1 MINFLKQFA
10 VSATSSKRNLF
21 FAARIRLTAYYIA
34 IMAVILIVFS
44 LVLYAVL
51 SRQLHDNF
59 EGRFTS
65 NETQEE
71 VFLKTTDGVQTTL
84 VIADLV
90 VLLLTAAG
98 SYVLAGKTL
107 QPIREALDAQKRF
120 TADASHELRTPLA
133 IMKTESEVTLKNSQA
148 SSVELRESISSNLE
162 EVERMSAMVES
173 LLALSS
179 VDHHGEIALQN
190 PVSLFQVTE
199 HVVAKLR
206 PMAEQK
212 HIRVATERSDEGLV
226 LGNLEALS
234 RMIYNLLQNAIKYT
248 PSKGNITLSVISK
261 DSVLTLIIAD
271 TGVGI
276 SSESNPHIFKRF
288 YKADSARTNTIG
300 GVGLGL
306 SIVKSIVDQHQG
318 NINIESQPNEGTTVE
333 VTFKKYSV

>member
-10 VSATSSKRNLF
+10 ASATSSKRNLF

-59 EGRFTS
+59 EVRFSS

-71 VFLKTTDGVQTTL
+71 VFLKTTDGVQTAL
-84 VIADLV
+84 VITDLV

-98 SYVLAGKTL
+98 SYLLAGKTL

-148 SSVELRESISSNLE
+148 GLVELRESISSNLE

-190 PVSLFQVTE
+190 PVSLLQVTE

-206 PMAEQK
+206 PMAERK
-212 HIRVATERSDEGLV
+212 HIRVAIERSDEGLV
-226 LGNLEALS
+226 LGNLESLS

-261 DSVLTLIIAD
+261 NSEQALIIAD

-276 SSESNPHIFKRF
+276 SNEANPHIFKRF
-288 YKADSARTNTIG
+288 YKADTARTNTTG
-300 GVGLGL
+300 GAGLGL
-306 SIVKSIVDQHQG
+306 SIVKSIIDQHQG
-318 NINIESQPNEGTTVE
+318 NINIESQPNKGTTVE
-333 VTFKKYSV
+333 VTFKKYSA